1 MEAIDPPRRAVQAA
15 LRPDRNLIGNA
26 ARRLIQSE
34 YFILVICGIYALAA
48 YPFVPVLFTGQVAGN
63 ILADM
68 MPLLIVAVGQ
78 TFVLIIAGID
88 LSVTAIVA
96 LSAVIGASVMTLSGG
111 YVEGSAAVP
120 VALAAMLGVGIGIGL
135 VNGLSVTLLNMP
147 PFLVTLATRMFFAGL
162 AIWYT
167 TFHTTSSSIAN
178 LPSEFTAIADG
189 YILSLPVGET
199 VFNLPILPVLVAL
212 AIVAISHLILSHSTL
227 GHWIYAVGANRKA
240 AFISGVPVN
249 LTIVIAFAISG
260 LCAALTGILM
270 SARLQTGTPIL
281 GENILLDVIGAVV
294 IGGTSLFGGKGKVI
308 WTVFGVLF
316 LVLLDT
322 TLKLFGASL
331 FLIFI
336 IKGSVILVAAIL
348 DTLRNRIFAEQ

>member
-1 MEAIDPPRRAVQAA
+1 
-15 LRPDRNLIGNA
+15 
-26 ARRLIQSE
+26 
-34 YFILVICGIYALAA
+34 
-48 YPFVPVLFTGQVAGN
+48 
-63 ILADM
+63 M

-88 LSVTAIVA
+88 LSVTAIIA

-111 YVEGSAAVP
+111 YVDGPAAVP
-120 VALAAMLGVGIGIGL
+120 VALAAMLGVGIGVGL
-135 VNGLSVTLLNMP
+135 VNGVSVTLLNMP

-178 LPSEFTAIADG
+178 LPSAFTAIADG
-189 YILSLPVGET
+189 FVLSLPVGET
-199 VFNLPILPVLVAL
+199 VFSLPVLPAL
-212 AIVAISHLILSHSTL
+212 AALVIVAISHLILSRSIL

-240 AFISGVPVN
+240 AHISGVPVN

-270 SARLQTGTPIL
+270 SARLQTGSPIL
-281 GENILLDVIGAVV
+281 GENILLDVIGAAV

-336 IKGSVILVAAIL
+336 IKGSVILAAAIL
-348 DTLRNRIFAEQ
+348 DTLRNRIFAER